1 MALVAEL
8 KLKCWERKQPTVSH
22 SKTFSLTLVY
32 TLLLFWGK
40 PLVLRV
46 TDVEHLMSSEISNN

>member
-1 MALVAEL
+1 MVAEL

-22 SKTFSLTLVY
+22 SKMFSLTLVHI
-32 TLLLFWGK
+32 LLLFWGK

-46 TDVEHLMSSEISNN
+46 MDVEPLMSSEISNN